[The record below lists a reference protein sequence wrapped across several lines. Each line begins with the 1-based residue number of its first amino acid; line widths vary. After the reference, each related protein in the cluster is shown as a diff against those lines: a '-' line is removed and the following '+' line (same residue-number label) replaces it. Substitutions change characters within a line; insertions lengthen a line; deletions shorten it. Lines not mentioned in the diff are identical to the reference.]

1 MHDLCRGKEIR
12 YGVFGSGCGL
22 IAGAWRA
29 YFEGCGIALFERIIG
44 QWLGFCAV
52 CLRCVVGSGYRGREG
67 RLIELWRAF

>member
-22 IAGAWRA
+22 IAGAWGA
-29 YFEGCGIALFERIIG
+29 YFEGCGLALFERIIG

-52 CLRCVVGSGYRGREG
+52 LLALCCWFGLSGQEG
-67 RLIELWRAF
+67 QAN